1 MTVLKGHY
9 IAAASNLLGIS
20 TLDEIPKSLPD
31 FKKASTEEKKAF
43 LYDLAERV
51 VQCSLIEEPFLGKKI
66 ADTGD
71 SVYNYARVLCHFA
84 SLALE
89 FLDSWVEGD
98 GERILRCWEVF
109 LLHFYAGGRTKYSW
123 EALRLQFQLV
133 ALPPALSHQLN
144 GTASSTHTGG

>member
-1 MTVLKGHY
+1 MHRYTDDCAEGPLY

-51 VQCSLIEEPFLGKKI
+51 VQCCSLIEESFLGKKI

-89 FLDSWVEGD
+89 FLDSWAEGD
-98 GERILRCWEVF
+98 GERILRCWKVF
-109 LLHFYAGGRTKYSW
+109 LLHFYAGAELNTPGRHFGFSFSW
-123 EALRLQFQLV
+123 
-133 ALPPALSHQLN
+133 
-144 GTASSTHTGG
+144 